1 MYGDGIPEEAR
12 RVIDEE
18 LAKLGSLEPS
28 SSEFNV
34 TRNYLDWLSSIPW
47 GVASAE
53 RLDIAHAQTVRY
65 CSMRDEMPAL
75 QPRMP
80 IPNAQCRMSNKSH
93 DGGCGCK
100 AASQARNTAVLP
112 SRLPYASTPC
122 CLSAQGKD

>member
-1 MYGDGIPEEAR
+1 MFSTGSAWWERRFQERLQQYGEGIPEEAQ

-53 RLDIAHAQTVRY
+53 RLDIGHAQQVGPGVKLPVTQAKDAQ
-65 CSMRDEMPAL
+65 SMPFSFCAPAV
-75 QPRMP
+75 
-80 IPNAQCRMSNKSH
+80 AEA
-93 DGGCGCK
+93 D
-100 AASQARNTAVLP
+100 AARQS
-112 SRLPYASTPC
+112 
-122 CLSAQGKD
+122 